1 MNSIFTKKT
10 SLPFCSPL
18 NGTYVPAA
26 VSLVQGP
33 SDEELRNQRKKKEE
47 EEEEEKCDKLTPA
60 TNLMEVKRSSTLEK
74 DKRGFAVCVKG
85 LLLQDA
91 TTWYGMTYEFM
102 SNVPGYVIFVVVFAD
117 GTS

>member
-1 MNSIFTKKT
+1 MNSIFTKKPP
-10 SLPFCSPL
+10 LPFCSPL
-18 NGTYVPAA
+18 NGTSVPAA

-33 SDEELRNQRKKKEE
+33 SDEELLDQRKKKSE

-91 TTWYGMTYEFM
+91 TTWYD
-102 SNVPGYVIFVVVFAD
+102 I
-117 GTS
+117 